1 MTDSA
6 KQILVLTASDVG
18 RLMPMSECI
27 EVMAEALSALGR
39 GEVYQPL
46 RTVLRPRDAPGLMAL
61 MPAYRWGANGAFGL
75 KAICVFPDNPSR
87 GKDAHQGSVML
98 FSGETGELLALM
110 NASAITALR
119 TAAVSAVATRLLA
132 RDDAGELTIVGSG
145 VQARAHVEAMACVR
159 SIRRARIVSKNPSHA
174 RQLADD
180 LRARF
185 PFVIEPVDEVE
196 EALKG
201 ADLVVTATTAR
212 EPVLKRQ
219 WVSPG
224 THINAIGTYSPDS
237 REIDGATMAAARV
250 FVDRRESAFREAGD
264 YLLAVKEGLI
274 GPDSITAE
282 IGEVLIGI
290 REGRSTPNQIT
301 LFKSLGLAIE
311 DLACA
316 ERLFRNA
323 QEKREG
329 TWVEF

>member
-1 MTDSA
+1 MTDNPN
-6 KQILVLTASDVG
+6 QILVLTSSDIE
-18 RLMPMSECI
+18 RLLPMSECI
-27 EVMAEALSALGR
+27 EVMAEALSSLSR

-61 MPAYRWGANGAFGL
+61 MPAYRASTNGAFGL

-87 GKDAHQGSVML
+87 GKDTHQGSVML

-132 RDDAGELTIVGSG
+132 RDDAGDLTIVGSG
-145 VQARAHVEAMACVR
+145 IQARAHVEAMACVR
-159 SIRRARIVSKNPSHA
+159 SIRRARIASKNPDHA
-174 RQLADD
+174 RQLAGD
-180 LRARF
+180 LQARF
-185 PFVIEPVDEVE
+185 PFVIEAVDKVE

-201 ADLVVTATTAR
+201 ADLIVTATTAR
-212 EPVLKRQ
+212 EPVVKRE
-219 WVSPG
+219 WLSPG
-224 THINAIGTYSPDS
+224 AHINAIGTYSPDS

-282 IGEVLIGI
+282 IGEVLIGD
-290 REGRSTPNQIT
+290 REGRSTPEQIT

-323 QEKREG
+323 QEKRDG